1 MVPMEVSLNNFG
13 TLKVKYANH
22 EHEQSNSILKNPLD
36 FVVVGFFPFS

>member
-22 EHEQSNSILKNPLD
+22 EEQSNSILKNLLD